1 MSDHPK
7 HPPDFP
13 DDLMPQNEAADDL
26 DVKETTL
33 ATWRSTGK
41 GPDFWK
47 WGRAI
52 FYSRAVNAA
61 WKANTAA
68 SRARLLSEA
77 FPRRPAAGAVRLS
90 VTTDNWGS
98 SGTKRARLSPETNG
112 PALTVQSRRL

>member
-61 WKANTAA
+61 WKAQH
-68 SRARLLSEA
+68 RRQ
-77 FPRRPAAGAVRLS
+77 PRKVAV
-90 VTTDNWGS
+90 
-98 SGTKRARLSPETNG
+98 
-112 PALTVQSRRL
+112 